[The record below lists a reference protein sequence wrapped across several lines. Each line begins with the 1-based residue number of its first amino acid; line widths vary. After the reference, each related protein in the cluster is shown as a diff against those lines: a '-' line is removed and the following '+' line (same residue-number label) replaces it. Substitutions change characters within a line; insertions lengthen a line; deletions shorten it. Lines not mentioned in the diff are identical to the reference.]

1 MCNNCCLIRKTWR
14 VGIEKTSTRTYFLCL
29 LRDLVFVLGDLPEFS
44 STVSFHHT
52 CDPRW
57 AVARGVNNQSSH
69 SSNKNRFLGWFSQH
83 SKVQRCYSTATEM
96 NNINKGQRC
105 RWAMKAVLKKC
116 SSSYISYAGSFTV
129 LSFLFSPSLAGARS
143 SVGGKDKDIDACKST
158 PESRSTCPTAT
169 ILSGLAPL
177 RTW

>member
-1 MCNNCCLIRKTWR
+1 
-14 VGIEKTSTRTYFLCL
+14 
-29 LRDLVFVLGDLPEFS
+29 
-44 STVSFHHT
+44 
-52 CDPRW
+52 
-57 AVARGVNNQSSH
+57 
-69 SSNKNRFLGWFSQH
+69 
-83 SKVQRCYSTATEM
+83 
-96 NNINKGQRC
+96 
-105 RWAMKAVLKKC
+105 MKAVLKKC

-177 RTW
+177 KNMVAVAIGYPYGATNKLAPPPSL